1 MLLSSNVIKNTK
13 IKSNER
19 KEIVTEGYT
28 KVNNQS
34 LEDIKGI
41 LEENSSG
48 NYKAITEFAS
58 SIVEDAKKKAEE
70 IKQKAIL
77 DAQEIEVKA
86 HEEGYKAGEK
96 EGYDKAYNETIVK
109 GKLEVENFKSLAEQ
123 NASSIITNAK
133 YNYEKYLL
141 DNRESIKKLSLSI
154 AENILKREV
163 KNEDG
168 INDMIYSAV
177 ELSKNS
183 ELIMIKCNKTHVN
196 SVKDAVQNWKREM
209 PTLKQI
215 FVIEDN
221 FLKDGSSIIEKNNG
235 KIKVDIDIGLDKIK
249 SEILNSH

>member
-19 KEIVTEGYT
+19 KEIVTEGYA
-28 KVNNQS
+28 KVNDQS

-41 LEENSSG
+41 IEENSSE

-58 SIVEDAKKKAEE
+58 GIVKNAKKEAEKIRE
-70 IKQKAIL
+70 RSIL
-77 DAQEIEVKA
+77 DAQEIEAKA
-86 HEEGYKAGEK
+86 REEGYKAGEK
-96 EGYDKAYNETIVK
+96 EGYDKAYNETVTK
-109 GKLEVENFKSLAEQ
+109 GKIEVENFKSLAEQ
-123 NASSIITNAK
+123 NASTMMANAK
-133 YNYEKYLL
+133 YNYEKYVV
-141 DNRESIKKLSLSI
+141 DNREDIKKLALSI

-183 ELIMIKCNKTHVN
+183 ELIIIKCNKNHVD
-196 SVKDAVQNWKREM
+196 SLKSAVENWKREL

-215 FVIEDN
+215 FIIEDN
-221 FLKDGSSIIEKNNG
+221 FLEDGSSIIEKNNG
-235 KIKVDIDIGLDKIK
+235 KIKVDINIGLDKIK
-249 SEILNSH
+249 SEILSSH